1 MEKIFQVYSGKDRYP
16 SCRQD
21 EKANRQT
28 TLCHTSSRQNTS
40 VRPLS
45 HQLANQQEDATPT
58 TKR

>member
-1 MEKIFQVYSGKDRYP
+1 MEKIFQVCSGKERYP

-21 EKANRQT
+21 AKINRQT
-28 TLCHTSSRQNTS
+28 TLCYTSARENTS

-45 HQLANQQEDATPT
+45 HQLSNSERSITQK